1 MGEILLDY
9 NRSFIE
15 VQFPVSKISKE
26 SYKER
31 MANLGQT
38 LTGLGKWWG
47 RKPLVLVRAS
57 ILGVLL
63 PVSDDLDKDREI
75 FFKLMTMDDDG
86 LFARKFKKLTQREL
100 YEISDEDFIS
110 KYMEINDKGSPVYKL
125 GLTNDDKERIQRHAF
140 NQMSYDDKVKYC
152 NRPEHIENLSKN
164 TWKEINEHL
173 EINADSFQ
181 SLIEEL
187 GMKRF
192 GHRPKIGDVF
202 SGGGS
207 IPFEAGR
214 LGADVYAADL
224 NPVASLLT
232 WASLNIAGASD
243 EEVGKLRIFQEKVYD
258 QVDKQITEWGIE
270 HNKEGHRADSYL
282 YCMETKCPECGYKV
296 PLAPSWVIG
305 RGTKTVA
312 LFKDNKE
319 DGFDIEIVQDA
330 SKDEFKE
337 ADKNITI
344 KRNNMYCPHCQ
355 LETPITAIRG
365 DRRGSDGQTIYGL
378 RLWEKDEFI
387 PREDDL
393 FQERLYCIRYVRE
406 YIDKNGRKKTERY
419 FTTPTEKD
427 LNREERVIELLSE
440 RFIEW
445 QEEGYIPSDVIED
458 GVETTRL
465 KRERGWQYWHQL
477 FNHRQLLVNGLFAK
491 VSQEKANGQMEKV
504 MGLLGVNKF
513 ANFNSKLSMWVNGA
527 GVEKVVHVF
536 TNQSLNPYYNYGSR
550 PIIDLDT
557 LWFID
562 LKASFNLKSNKIG
575 LSDARDVEETCD
587 IWITDPPYADA
598 VNYHELTEFF
608 LAWDKVLLKK
618 AFPEWYTD
626 SKRVLAVKGTGES
639 FNNSMIEIY
648 RNLNHHMSD
657 NGVQVVMFTHQDV
670 KVWAELAMILWSA
683 GLRVVSA
690 WTISTE
696 TVSGGLKSGNYVS
709 GTVLLTLKKQTE
721 SEKIYQDE
729 LYDEIKYEVEKTIDS
744 MKDINHRDDPDFN
757 DADFI
762 LASYASTLKAITSYK
777 EIAGIDIP
785 YWLEKGRDSKE
796 INPIEELISRAQDI
810 AYNYLIPEGF
820 DSFSWR
826 ELSKEERF
834 FIRGMELEMNNI
846 YQIGD
851 YQELAR
857 GFGVMDYTDMF
868 QSTSANK
875 ARFKTANEFKRRQI
889 GGDGFGSTLTRHLLV
904 ALNDSIAEDKASAGI
919 TYLRTFYQE
928 NNEYWKKKNLM
939 MEILNFLSRV
949 ENIDH
954 MNHWNST
961 GYYAKILRE
970 ALRNDGV

>member
-1 MGEILLDY
+1 MGEVLLDY
-9 NRSFIE
+9 NKSFIE
-15 VQFPVSKISKE
+15 VQFPVSKVSKE

-31 MANLGQT
+31 MAVAGQT

-47 RKPLVLVRAS
+47 RKPLVLVRAT

-63 PVSDDLDKDREI
+63 PVSNNLEKDREI
-75 FFKLMTMDDDG
+75 FLKLMTMDDEG
-86 LFARKFKKLTQREL
+86 LFTRKFKNLTQKEL
-100 YEISDEDFIS
+100 YEISDEKFID
-110 KYMEINDKGSPVYKL
+110 KYMEINEKGTPIYKR

-140 NQMSYDDKVKYC
+140 NQMSYDDRLKYC
-152 NRPEHIENLSKN
+152 SRPEHIENLSLDK
-164 TWKEINEHL
+164 WKEINEHL
-173 EINADSFQ
+173 ETNADSFQ

-187 GMKRF
+187 GIKRF

-214 LGADVYAADL
+214 LGADVYASDL

-232 WASLNIAGASD
+232 WASLNIAGASN
-243 EEVGKLRIFQEKVYD
+243 EEVEKLRSFQEKVYN
-258 QVDKQITEWGIE
+258 QVDKQIKEWGIE

-296 PLAPSWVIG
+296 PLAPSWIIG
-305 RGTKTVA
+305 KRTNTVA
-312 LFKDNKE
+312 LLKDNGK

-330 SKDEFKE
+330 SKEEFKE
-337 ADKNITI
+337 ADRKITV
-344 KRNNMYCPHCQ
+344 KRNNMYCPHCE
-355 LETPITAIRG
+355 LETPITALRG
-365 DRRGSDGQTIYGL
+365 DRRTDGQTIYGL
-378 RLWEKDEFI
+378 RLWEKNEFI
-387 PREDDL
+387 PREDDV
-393 FQERLYCIRYVRE
+393 FQERLYCIRYVS
-406 YIDKNGRKKTERY
+406 NAGRY
-419 FTTPTEKD
+419 YAAPTVED
-427 LNREERVIELLSE
+427 LKREERVVDILSE
-440 RFIEW
+440 RFTNW
-445 QEEGYIPSDVIED
+445 QEQGYIPSDIIED
-458 GVETTRL
+458 GAETTRL

-477 FNHRQLLVNGLFAK
+477 FNPRQLLINGLFSKIGQEMAK
-491 VSQEKANGQMEKV
+491 RQTEKV
-504 MGLLGVNKF
+504 MALLGVNRLT
-513 ANFNSKLSMWVNGA
+513 NWNSKLSRWNPGA
-527 GVEKVVHVF
+527 GVEMGQEVYS
-536 TNQSLNPYYNYGSR
+536 NQALNTLYNYGTR
-550 PIIDLDT
+550 PTLALDT
-557 LWFID
+557 TWCFTINN
-562 LKASFNLKSNKIG
+562 SESKSK
-575 LSDARDVEETCD
+575 LTLVAKDARNNSETCD

-608 LAWDKVLLKK
+608 LAWDKALLKK
-618 AFPEWYTD
+618 TFPEWYTD

-648 RNLNHHMSD
+648 RNLNNHMPD

-683 GLRVVSA
+683 GLKVMSA

-696 TVSGGLKSGNYVS
+696 TVREGLKSGNYVS

-729 LYDEIKYEVEKTIDS
+729 LYDEIKYEVERTIDS
-744 MKDINHRDDPDFN
+744 MKDINHKDDPDFN

-762 LASYASTLKAITSYK
+762 LASYASTLKAITSYR

-785 YWLEKGRDSKE
+785 YWLERGRDSKE
-796 INPIEELISRAQDI
+796 TNPIEELISKAQDI

-826 ELSKEERF
+826 DLSKEERF
-834 FIRGMELEMNNI
+834 FIRGLELEMNNI

-857 GFGVMDYTDMF
+857 GFGVADYTDMF

-875 ARFKTANEFKRRQI
+875 ARFKTANELKRRQI

-904 ALNDSIAEDKASAGI
+904 ALHDSIAEDKASAGI

-928 NNEYWKKKNLM
+928 DNEYWKKKNLM

-961 GYYAKILRE
+961 GYYAKVLRE

>member
-1 MGEILLDY
+1 MGEVLLDY
-9 NRSFIE
+9 NKSFIE
-15 VQFPVSKISKE
+15 VQFPVSKVSKE

-47 RKPLVLVRAS
+47 RKPLILVRAT

-63 PVSDDLDKDREI
+63 PVSNNLEKDREI
-75 FFKLMTMDDDG
+75 FLKLMTMDDDG
-86 LFARKFKKLTQREL
+86 LFARKFKNLTQKEL

-110 KYMEINDKGSPVYKL
+110 EYMEINEKGTPTYKR

-140 NQMSYDDKVKYC
+140 NQMSYDDRLKYC
-152 NRPEHIENLSKN
+152 SRPEHIENLSLE

-173 EINADSFQ
+173 ETNADSFQ

-187 GMKRF
+187 GIKRF

-214 LGADVYAADL
+214 LGADVYASDL

-243 EEVGKLRIFQEKVYD
+243 EEVEQLRIFQEKVYD
-258 QVDKQITEWGIE
+258 RVDKQITEWGIE

-312 LFKDNKE
+312 LLKDNGK
-319 DGFDIEIVQDA
+319 DRFNIDIVENA

-365 DRRGSDGQTIYGL
+365 DRRGTDGQTIYGL
-378 RLWEKDEFI
+378 RLWEKNEFI
-387 PREDDL
+387 PRPDDV
-393 FQERLYCIRYVRE
+393 FQERLYCIRYVSNEGRY
-406 YIDKNGRKKTERY
+406 YIAPSE
-419 FTTPTEKD
+419 ED
-427 LNREERVIELLSE
+427 LKREEIVIELLGE
-440 RFIEW
+440 RFTEW
-445 QEEGYIPSDVIED
+445 QENGYIPSDII
-458 GVETTRL
+458 VEGYNTTQPI
-465 KRERGWQYWHQL
+465 RERGWQYWHQL
-477 FNHRQLLVNGLFAK
+477 FNPRQLLVNGLFAK
-491 VSQEKANGQMEKV
+491 VSQEKASGQMEKT
-504 MGLLGVNKF
+504 MGLLGVNKILDRS
-513 ANFNSKLSMWVNGA
+513 SKLCVWHNG
-527 GVEKVVHVF
+527 GHVENSQNTF
-536 TNQSLNPYYNYGSR
+536 MNQALNTLFNYGCR
-550 PIIDLDT
+550 GMTNLQINWNIEINN
-557 LWFID
+557 FKVD
-562 LKASFNLKSNKIG
+562 LKGKIETK
-575 LSDARDVEETCD
+575 DARDNSSTCD

-608 LAWDKVLLKK
+608 LAWDRVLLKK

-648 RNLNHHMSD
+648 RNLNDHMPD

-696 TVSGGLKSGNYVS
+696 TSSGGLKSGNYVS

-729 LYDEIKYEVEKTIDS
+729 LYDEIKYEVERTIDS
-744 MKDINHRDDPDFN
+744 MKDINHKDDPDFN

-785 YWLEKGRDSKE
+785 YWLEKGRESTE
-796 INPIEELISRAQDI
+796 TNPIEELISRAQDI

-826 ELSKEERF
+826 ELTKEERF
-834 FIRGMELEMNNI
+834 FIRGLELEMNNI

-857 GFGVMDYTDMF
+857 GFGVADYTDMF

-961 GYYAKILRE
+961 GYYAKVLRE

>member
-1 MGEILLDY
+1 
-9 NRSFIE
+9 
-15 VQFPVSKISKE
+15 
-26 SYKER
+26 
-31 MANLGQT
+31 
-38 LTGLGKWWG
+38 
-47 RKPLVLVRAS
+47 
-57 ILGVLL
+57 
-63 PVSDDLDKDREI
+63 
-75 FFKLMTMDDDG
+75 
-86 LFARKFKKLTQREL
+86 
-100 YEISDEDFIS
+100 
-110 KYMEINDKGSPVYKL
+110 
-125 GLTNDDKERIQRHAF
+125 
-140 NQMSYDDKVKYC
+140 
-152 NRPEHIENLSKN
+152 
-164 TWKEINEHL
+164 
-173 EINADSFQ
+173 
-181 SLIEEL
+181 
-187 GMKRF
+187 
-192 GHRPKIGDVF
+192 
-202 SGGGS
+202 
-207 IPFEAGR
+207 
-214 LGADVYAADL
+214 
-224 NPVASLLT
+224 
-232 WASLNIAGASD
+232 
-243 EEVGKLRIFQEKVYD
+243 
-258 QVDKQITEWGIE
+258 VDKQITEWGIE

-312 LFKDNKE
+312 LLKDNKE
-319 DGFDIEIVQDA
+319 DGFNIEIVQDA

-365 DRRGSDGQTIYGL
+365 DRRGPDGQTIYGL

-387 PREDDL
+387 PREDDV
-393 FQERLYCIRYVRE
+393 FQERLYCIRYVSNEGRYYAAPRE
-406 YIDKNGRKKTERY
+406 E
-419 FTTPTEKD
+419 D
-427 LNREERVIELLSE
+427 LKREERVIDILSE
-440 RFIEW
+440 RFTDW
-445 QEEGYIPSDVIED
+445 QEQGYVPSDIIED
-458 GVETTRL
+458 GAETTRL

-477 FNHRQLLVNGLFAK
+477 FNPRQLLVNGLFAK
-491 VSQEKANGQMEKV
+491 VSQEKASGEMEKV

-513 ANFNSKLSMWVNGA
+513 ANFNSKLSIWANGA

-536 TNQSLNPYYNYGSR
+536 TNQSLNPLYNYGNR

-557 LWFID
+557 LWYIN
-562 LKASFNLKSNKIG
+562 LKASFDLNSNNIS
-575 LSDARDVEETCD
+575 LTDARDVSETCD

-608 LAWDKVLLKK
+608 LAWDKTLLKK

-648 RNLNHHMSD
+648 RNLNDHMPD

-696 TVSGGLKSGNYVS
+696 TASGGLKSGNYVS
-709 GTVLLTLKKQTE
+709 GTVILTLKKQVD

-729 LYDEIKYEVEKTIDS
+729 LYDEIKYEVERTIDS
-744 MKDINHRDDPDFN
+744 MKDINHKDDPDFN

-762 LASYASTLKAITSYK
+762 LASYASTLKAITSYR

-785 YWLEKGRDSKE
+785 YWLEKGRESKE
-796 INPIEELISRAQDI
+796 TNPIEELISRAQDI

-834 FIRGMELEMNNI
+834 FIRGLELEMNNI

-857 GFGVMDYTDMF
+857 GFGVADYTDMF

-889 GGDGFGSTLTRHLLV
+889 GGDGFGSSLTRHLLV

-928 NNEYWKKKNLM
+928 DNEYWKKKNLM